1 MAELEKLA
9 MGAEA
14 TIYLGHDPV
23 LGKKI
28 IKKTRHPKSYRNEE
42 LDQKLRKRRTRNEAR
57 LLHQAKSAGVKVPY
71 IFDIDMEECSITME
85 YVDGDRLRDVMD
97 GKLAREVGKIIGRLH
112 KADIIHGDLTTSNM
126 LLTEDKGVVL
136 IDLSLGEI
144 SEDLE
149 AKGVDLHVLAENIK
163 AIHTDI
169 DFSLVIEG
177 YKEVHDIPI
186 MEKIEEIEKRGRYLK
201 KVE

>member
-1 MAELEKLA
+1 
-9 MGAEA
+9 
-14 TIYLGHDPV
+14 
-23 LGKKI
+23 LGKRI
-28 IKKTRHPKSYRNEE
+28 IKKTRHPKSYRHPQ
-42 LDQKLRKRRTRNEAR
+42 LDQQLRKRRTRNEAR
-57 LLHQAKSAGVKVPY
+57 LLHQAKSAGVKVPFIY
-71 IFDIDMEECSITME
+71 EIDMEECSITME
-85 YVDGDRLRDVMD
+85 YVEGERLRDVLD
-97 GKLAREVGKIIGRLH
+97 ADLAMEVGRIIGRLH

-126 LLTEDKGVVL
+126 LLAQKGVFL

-163 AIHTDI
+163 AIHTHL
-169 DFSLVIEG
+169 DFQLVIEG

-186 MEKIEEIEKRGRYLK
+186 MEKIEEIERRGRYLK

>member
-14 TIYLGHDPV
+14 TIYLGNDPV
-23 LGKKI
+23 LGKDV
-28 IKKTRHPKSYRNEE
+28 IKKTRHPKSYRNPQ
-42 LDQKLRKRRTRNEAR
+42 LDQQLRKRRTRNEAK
-57 LLHQAKSAGVKVPY
+57 LLHQAKSAGVKVPFIY
-71 IFDIDMEECSITME
+71 DIDMEECSITME
-85 YVDGDRLRDVMD
+85 YIEGERLRDVMNAE
-97 GKLAREVGKIIGRLH
+97 LARVVGGIVGRLH
-112 KADIIHGDLTTSNM
+112 SADIIHGDLTTSNM
-126 LLTEDKGVVL
+126 LLTEKGVVL

-149 AKGVDLHVLAENIK
+149 AKGVDLHVLAENVK
-163 AIHTDI
+163 AIHTGV

-186 MEKIEEIEKRGRYLK
+186 MEKIQEIESRGRYLK